1 MGMSNP
7 LLRPGDPRFVKPSI
21 HDAQGKNLFAEP
33 GEKQEVTLLPSEAG
47 SPASPSPD
55 TNVYAPSA
63 ESVPYQPRYVVSQK
77 HRGVLLLV
85 LALTGL
91 LGSFVGVTSLLGIFV
106 LGWVLSALAVVPA
119 GCAWA
124 LGAQD
129 LRSIRLGAMDPAG
142 LNLTRVATW
151 LGALGLL
158 SSIAMV
164 GTVIFFAIY
173 FVMSLV

>member
-1 MGMSNP
+1 MLNP
-7 LLRPGDPRFVKPSI
+7 LLRPGDPRFMKPSI

-33 GEKQEVTLLPSEAG
+33 GQGGAELPTESAAFPG
-47 SPASPSPD
+47 GNQQS
-55 TNVYAPSA
+55 NIYAPSK

-77 HRGVLLLV
+77 HRGVLLMV
-85 LALTGL
+85 LAVTGL
-91 LGSFVGVTSLLGIFV
+91 LGAFVGLTSLLGVFV
-106 LGWVLSALAVVPA
+106 LGWVLSALSVVPS
-119 GCAWA
+119 GCAWG

-129 LRSIRLGAMDPAG
+129 LRSIRMGAMDPAG

-158 SSIAMV
+158 SSVAML

>member
-1 MGMSNP
+1 MSNP

-33 GEKQEVTLLPSEAG
+33 GETQGAANDPGAAASSE
-47 SPASPSPD
+47 
-55 TNVYAPSA
+55 TNLYAPSM

-77 HRGVLLLV
+77 HRGVLLMV
-85 LALTGL
+85 LAVTGL
-91 LGSFVGVTSLLGIFV
+91 LGAFVGVTSLTGIFV
-106 LGWVLSALAVVPA
+106 LGWVLSALAAVPA

-129 LRSIRLGAMDPAG
+129 LRSIRMGAMDPTG

-151 LGALGLL
+151 LGALGLI
-158 SSIAMV
+158 SSIAMM
-164 GTVIFFAIY
+164 GTVIFFAVY
-173 FVMSLV
+173 FLMSLV